1 MDIALIKPNPNN
13 PRVLRDDKFKKLK
26 KSIQE
31 FPEMLELREIIVD
44 EDMVILGGNMRYKAL
59 KELGIKDVP
68 VKIAKG
74 LTEEQ
79 KKEFIIKDNVGF
91 GEWDW
96 AILANEWD
104 SASLDDW
111 GLDVPS
117 EWGVNPD
124 DLDTDFNLPDGE
136 KAPFQQMTFTMADE
150 QANVIKQMIDEA
162 KKEDGFKYCETFG
175 NENGNGNALY
185 YLIRKLYG
193 ES

>member
-79 KKEFIIKDNVGF
+79 KK
-91 GEWDW
+91 
-96 AILANEWD
+96 
-104 SASLDDW
+104 SLS
-111 GLDVPS
+111 L
-117 EWGVNPD
+117 
-124 DLDTDFNLPDGE
+124 
-136 KAPFQQMTFTMADE
+136 KTMS
-150 QANVIKQMIDEA
+150 
-162 KKEDGFKYCETFG
+162 GS
-175 NENGNGNALY
+175 ENGIGICWRMNGIVRALMIGV
-185 YLIRKLYG
+185 LMFLKSLLQR
-193 ES
+193 S

>member
-1 MDIALIKPNPNN
+1 MDIALIKPNKNN

-96 AILANEWD
+96 DMLANEWD
-104 SASLDDW
+104 SVSLDDW

-124 DLDTDFNLPDGE
+124 DLDTDFNLPDGD

-185 YLIRKLYG
+185 YLVRKLYG

>member
-96 AILANEWD
+96 DMLANEWD

-117 EWGVNPD
+117 EWGINPD
-124 DLDTDFNLPDGE
+124 ELDTDFNLPDGD

-185 YLIRKLYG
+185 YLVRKLYG